1 MLWRSAALFAAIG
14 VIGATL
20 GSTAGKA
27 FDGKRLLFLFA
38 ILMVVVGVM
47 MLRRRP
53 SSSDI
58 AHVERLDMVGVAKI
72 AGAALLVGAL
82 SGFFGIGGGFL
93 IVPGL
98 IFATG
103 MPMIN
108 AIGSSLLS
116 VGSFGATTAV
126 NYALSGL
133 VAWVLAA
140 EFIGGGVV
148 GGLLGMQLALR
159 LAPRRAALTR
169 IFAGVIFVV
178 AAYMLYRSSA
188 AGHRVT
194 VGSNSSGGTEMQAP
208 LVKGFFDQRTFS
220 VQYVV
225 ADADSGQCA
234 IIDPVLDFDPNSGA
248 TATWSADA
256 LLAHVQQQGC
266 RLQWILDTHPHAD
279 HLSAAGY
286 LKDRTGAPTAIGE
299 KVVEVTDAVES
310 DVSFARQLPH

>member
-1 MLWRSAALFAAIG
+1 MMQAILAVLSGGLVGFSLGLIGGGGSILATPLLLYVVGVQNPHVAIGTGALAVGLNAFTNFIGHARSRTVLWRSATLFAAIG

-20 GSTAGKA
+20 GSAAGKA

-47 MLRRRP
+47 MLRRRHL
-53 SSSDI
+53 SSDA
-58 AHVERLDMVGVAKI
+58 AHVERLDMAGVAKI

-82 SGFFGIGGGFL
+82 AGFFGIGGGFL

-148 GGLLGMQLALR
+148 GGLLGMRLALR
-159 LAPRRAALTR
+159 LASRRAALTR
-169 IFAGVIFVV
+169 IFVGVIFIV
-178 AAYMLYRSSA
+178 AAYMLYRNA
-188 AGHRVT
+188 A
-194 VGSNSSGGTEMQAP
+194 
-208 LVKGFFDQRTFS
+208 
-220 VQYVV
+220 
-225 ADADSGQCA
+225 
-234 IIDPVLDFDPNSGA
+234 
-248 TATWSADA
+248 A
-256 LLAHVQQQGC
+256 LG
-266 RLQWILDTHPHAD
+266 
-279 HLSAAGY
+279 
-286 LKDRTGAPTAIGE
+286 IG
-299 KVVEVTDAVES
+299 
-310 DVSFARQLPH
+310 